1 MRILL
6 QFAIIVGICLVGEF
20 LHKIVGIPVPGNIL
34 GMVLLFILL
43 CLKVVKIDHIKDVS
57 DFLLKYIAFFFLPP
71 SISIM
76 AAGDEVLSQWPL
88 LLAMC
93 VTLTIVTMVS
103 TGWAVQLSVQ
113 ISKTIKLHRKGIDV
127 KRRAKVGSR
136 ESR

>member
-93 VTLTIVTMVS
+93 VVLTIVTMVS

-127 KRRAKVGSR
+127 KHRAKVGSR

>member
-20 LHKIVGIPVPGNIL
+20 LHKIVGVPVPGNIL

-43 CLKVVKIDHIKDVS
+43 CLKVVKIDYIKDVS

-76 AAGDEVLSQWPL
+76 AAEDEVLSQWPL

-93 VTLTIVTMVS
+93 VALTIVTMVS

-113 ISKTIKLHRKGIDV
+113 ISKTIKLHRKGINV